1 LDLRRVHYF
10 VTVAR
15 ELNFTRAAGLLHI
28 SAPALSQQIKALER
42 HLGVQLLAR
51 DSRHVSLTAA
61 GEVFAEFGRRLLQEG
76 EAAVQMARSA
86 GGVIVG
92 QLSIAVL
99 HDAEPAFEPLLT
111 SFHAAYPGIE
121 VKVSNGRHAEV
132 LASVRHRSADA
143 ALSWEFL
150 IEAGGDTS
158 GLGWTT
164 AAPTEIFAG
173 LHVEHRLAASDRV
186 ARGEPLRNTPAL
198 LFERKY
204 SPVSFDYAVE
214 QLYGPDVNDPP
225 VTEVSVTVRAQEAMA
240 RSLTTT
246 SGLTPLT
253 RPVADLLRGTL
264 AIRPFDPPWFVNG
277 CVVWRKDNSS
287 VPLAALLTAAT
298 THKASRDECGESTH
312 RHP

>member
-15 ELNFTRAAGLLHI
+15 ELNFTRAADQLHI

-42 HLGVQLLAR
+42 HLGVPLLAR

-61 GEVFAEFGRRLLQEG
+61 GDVFAEFGRRLLQEG
-76 EAAVQMARSA
+76 EAAVAMARSA
-86 GGVIVG
+86 GGVLVG

-111 SFHAAYPGIE
+111 GFHAAYPGIE

-132 LASVRHRSADA
+132 LASVRHRTADA
-143 ALSWEFL
+143 GLSWEFL
-150 IEAGGDTS
+150 IEEGGDKN
-158 GLGWTT
+158 GLGWK
-164 AAPTEIFAG
+164 AVAPTEVFAG
-173 LHVEHRLAASDRV
+173 LHVDNPLAASSRV
-186 ARGEPLRNTPAL
+186 PRGEPLRTTPSV
-198 LFERKY
+198 LFERNY
-204 SPVSFDYAVE
+204 SPVSFDYAVR
-214 QLYGPDVNDPP
+214 QLYGQDVTDPP

-240 RSLTTT
+240 RRLATT
-246 SGLTPLT
+246 SGVAPLT

-277 CVVWRKDNSS
+277 CVVWRKDHSS
-287 VPLAALLTAAT
+287 AALAAWLAASAT
-298 THKASRDECGESTH
+298 QKVSTQAQVLS
-312 RHP
+312 

>member
-1 LDLRRVHYF
+1 LDLRQVHYF

-15 ELNFTRAAGLLHI
+15 ELHFTRAADVLHI
-28 SAPALSQQIKALER
+28 SVPALSQQIKALER
-42 HLGVQLLAR
+42 HLGVQLLSR
-51 DSRHVSLTAA
+51 DSRHVSLTTA
-61 GEVFAEFGRRLLQEG
+61 GDVFAEFGRRLLQEG

-111 SFHAAYPGIE
+111 GFHATYPGLE
-121 VKVSNGRHAEV
+121 VKVSNQRHVEL
-132 LASVRHRSADA
+132 LASVRHRTADA

-150 IEAGGDTS
+150 IEAGGDKS

-164 AAPTEIFAG
+164 VAPTEVVAG
-173 LHVEHRLAASDRV
+173 IDVENALAASSRV
-186 ARGEPLRNTPAL
+186 RRGKPLRNTPAV
-198 LFERKY
+198 LFERSY
-204 SPVSFDYAVE
+204 SPVSFDYAVKE
-214 QLYGPDVNDPP
+214 LYGQDVTDPP

-240 RSLTTT
+240 RRLATT

-277 CVVWRKDNSS
+277 CVVWRRDNSS
-287 VPLAALLTAAT
+287 APLAALLTAAA
-298 THKASRDECGESTH
+298 THKVSSRPQVMS
-312 RHP
+312 